1 MRGDLV
7 TIAIPGDYGKPRPA
21 LVVQDDAF
29 VDLESLTVL
38 RLTTDLRT
46 FPLFRIDI
54 APEASNGLREHSQ
67 IMIDKAVA
75 VPRHRIG
82 RRIGQIDD
90 AIMRRVDA
98 ALTRFL
104 GLDRA

>member
-21 LVVQDDAF
+21 LVIQDDAF
-29 VDLESLTVL
+29 ADLESLTVL
-38 RLTTDLRT
+38 RLTTDLRN

-54 APEASNGLREHSQ
+54 EPGASNGLRERSQ

-75 VPRHRIG
+75 VPHRRIG
-82 RRIGQIDD
+82 RRIGRVEDTV
-90 AIMRRVDA
+90 MSRVDV
-98 ALTRFL
+98 ALVRFL
-104 GLDRA
+104 GLAE